1 MKYFALILAIAG
13 LITSKPVKAG
23 DFYNF
28 NTMNAEFTSVS
39 TDDMSDDQRSSLRC
53 MALNIYHEARDSDL
67 KDKMGVAFV
76 TKNRQAISNKSI
88 CDVVYERGQFSWTR
102 TTARIKPLEIKAW
115 DESQR
120 IAYMVLFGDEQHDF
134 THGATHFVETP
145 YRPAWTHGGENWR
158 VFGSH
163 VFFTMA
169 LASR

>member
-1 MKYFALILAIAG
+1 MKYFTLIFAIAG
-13 LITSKPVKAG
+13 LIASKPAKAG
-23 DFYNF
+23 DFYDF
-28 NTMNAEFTSVS
+28 NTMNAKITVIS
-39 TDDMSDDQRSSLRC
+39 TEDMTPEQQSALRC
-53 MALNIYHEARDSDL
+53 MALNIYHEARDSNL

-76 TKNRQAISNKSI
+76 TKNRQEITQKSI

-102 TTARIKPLEIKAW
+102 TVARIKPLEIKAW

-120 IAYMVLFGDEQHDF
+120 IAYMVLFDDEQRDF

-145 YRPAWTHGGENWR
+145 HRPSWTKTGENWR

-169 LASR
+169 LAAR